1 MTPELKS
8 ACELVFQE
16 HKSSPYPVTWNRDA
30 FRGRLSTGLT
40 EMAKDTLIRKRII
53 QYSHPS
59 KKILTVLSEE
69 VMHAHNFDEAERMLA
84 NPVSAIPVTGYP
96 HVIPS
101 SAPAK
106 RRTGIYVTRQV
117 SHPPVVR
124 LAAASRNNVPQ
135 PAIPVSQYIPGETI
149 RWYLKPVFVYGIWPI
164 CAAIAG
170 GCIAYLMGTAYIELV
185 FDLKN

>member
-1 MTPELKS
+1 MTPELNS

-40 EMAKDTLIRKRII
+40 EMAKDTLIRKKII
-53 QYSHPS
+53 QYAHPP
-59 KKILTVLSEE
+59 KKILTVLNET
-69 VMHAHNFDEAERMLA
+69 VTHANNFEEAERMVG
-84 NPVSAIPVTGYP
+84 NPVTAMNLTGYT
-96 HVIPS
+96 HEVTS
-101 SAPAK
+101 AAPAK
-106 RRTGIYVTRQV
+106 HRTGIYVARKV

-124 LAAASRNNVPQ
+124 LAAPSGSHVSHQ
-135 PAIPVSQYIPGETI
+135 AIPVSPYIPGETI
-149 RWYLKPVFVYGIWPI
+149 RWYLKPVFVYGVWPI

-170 GCIAYLMGTAYIELV
+170 GVIAYLMGSAYIELV